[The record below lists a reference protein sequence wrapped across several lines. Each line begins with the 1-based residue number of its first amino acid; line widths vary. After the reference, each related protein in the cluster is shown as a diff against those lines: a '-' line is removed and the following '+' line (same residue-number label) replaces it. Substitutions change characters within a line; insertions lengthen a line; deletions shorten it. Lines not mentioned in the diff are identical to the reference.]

1 MSKLLAESL
10 YEFRQEKSEEINEAR
25 GLFGDLA
32 AQGKQFRKMFPEAVD
47 AMITKGKEEYVP
59 TLVKWLKK
67 LNELGWPG
75 DKELKQK
82 LGEKS
87 FKALQNVNKTLNNQ
101 LSSMSISPTGAQG
114 GKGSASEKSDAERI
128 KTIAKVAGMEA
139 QELADLLKKQ

>member
-1 MSKLLAESL
+1 MTKLLAESL
-10 YEFRQEKSEEINEAR
+10 YEFRESKSEDINEAR
-25 GLFGDLA
+25 GLLGDLA

-47 AMITKGKEEYVP
+47 AMITKGKKEYVP

-87 FKALQNVNKTLNNQ
+87 FKALQNVNKTLNNN
-101 LSSMSISPTGAQG
+101 LSSITISPTGAQG
-114 GKGSASEKSDAERI
+114 GRDSKSEKSDAERI
-128 KTIAKVAGMEA
+128 KNIAQVAGMEA
-139 QELADLLKKQ
+139 QELADLLKK